1 MPRQRVRVWWSRHVS
16 WAPSVATALAVA
28 LLAVFPAPLIPVAH
42 AYYDLCARYP
52 VLAIL
57 TRHLPSL
64 PLALLVSLGA
74 LALGGGGAAGVG
86 RLIGTCRFNRRL
98 ERGARPLPARLA
110 RVGESL
116 DLRGRLICL
125 DDPRLAAFCF
135 GFLRPRVAVTT
146 GLLARLDDEE
156 LAAVLAH
163 ERHHLHR
170 RDPAR
175 SVAVHALTA
184 AAFMFPVA
192 PAVRQRLEARS
203 ELAADRA
210 ALAVAPRG
218 ALAGA
223 LLTVLAGGEAPVVGA
238 ARLSATEARIAH
250 LTGNPTLPAIPIKAA
265 AVSLGVLF
273 VIATA
278 TVGLT
283 VPAEV
288 IAMVCRFCQGV
299 T

>member
-1 MPRQRVRVWWSRHVS
+1 MPCQRVRAWWSRHVS
-16 WAPSVATALAVA
+16 WVPSVAIASAVA

-42 AYYDLCARYP
+42 AYHDLCARYP

-64 PLALLVSLGA
+64 PLALLVSFGA
-74 LALGGGGAAGVG
+74 LALGGGAAAGLG
-86 RLIGTCRFNRRL
+86 RLIGTSRFNRRL
-98 ERGARPLPARLA
+98 ARAARPLPARLA
-110 RVGESL
+110 HVGETL
-116 DLRGRLICL
+116 DLHSRLICL

-146 GLLARLDDEE
+146 GLLVRLDDDE

-163 ERHHLHR
+163 ERHHLNR

-175 SVAVHALTA
+175 SLAIHALTA
-184 AAFMFPVA
+184 VAFMFPVA
-192 PAVRQRLEARS
+192 PAVRQRLQTRS

-223 LLTVLAGGEAPVVGA
+223 LLTVLAGGETVVVGA

-250 LTGNPTLPAIPIKAA
+250 LAGNPILPAIPLKATA
-265 AVSLGVLF
+265 LSLGLLI

-283 VPAEV
+283 VPADV
-288 IAMVCRFCQGV
+288 IAIVCPFCQGMS
-299 T
+299 

>member
-1 MPRQRVRVWWSRHVS
+1 MIPRQRVRTGWSRHVS
-16 WAPSVATALAVA
+16 WAPSMATASAVA

-42 AYYDLCARYP
+42 AYHDLCLRYP
-52 VLAIL
+52 VLAVL

-74 LALGGGGAAGVG
+74 LALGSGSAAGVG
-86 RLIGTCRFNRRL
+86 RLIGTCRFNRQL
-98 ERGARPLPARLA
+98 ERGARPLPVRLA
-110 RVGESL
+110 RAGASL
-116 DLRGRLICL
+116 DLRGRLIYL
-125 DDPRLAAFCF
+125 DDPRLAAFCY
-135 GFLRPRVAVTT
+135 GFLRPRIALTT

-163 ERHHLHR
+163 ERHHLQR

-175 SVAVHALTA
+175 SVATHALAA

-192 PAVRQRLEARS
+192 PVMRQRLEARV

-210 ALAVAPRG
+210 ALAVTPRG

-223 LLTVLAGGEAPVVGA
+223 LLTVLAGGEATVVGA
-238 ARLSATEARIAH
+238 ARLSATDARIAH
-250 LTGNPTLPAIPIKAA
+250 LTGNPMLPAIPIKSAV
-265 AVSLGVLF
+265 VSLGVLI

-278 TVGLT
+278 TVGLA
-283 VPAEV
+283 VPGEV
-288 IAMVCRFCQGV
+288 IAMVCRFC
-299 T
+299 